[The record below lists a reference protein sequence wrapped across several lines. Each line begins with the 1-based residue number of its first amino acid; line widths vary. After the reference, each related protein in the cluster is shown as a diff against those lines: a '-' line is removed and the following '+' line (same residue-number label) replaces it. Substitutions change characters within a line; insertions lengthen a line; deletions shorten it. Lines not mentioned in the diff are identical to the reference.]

1 MLRSLLKSKIHKAT
15 VTEANKKYIGSITI
29 DETLMRKVDF
39 WPGERVLVTSNT
51 NGARLET
58 YVIKGK
64 AGSGI
69 ICMNGAAAHLIKKG
83 HEVIIMAFGQDSRP
97 LKPKVILVDRKNRFL
112 RYLSK

>member
-51 NGARLET
+51 NDPNI
-58 YVIKGK
+58 V
-64 AGSGI
+64 
-69 ICMNGAAAHLIKKG
+69 
-83 HEVIIMAFGQDSRP
+83 
-97 LKPKVILVDRKNRFL
+97 VDVN
-112 RYLSK
+112 YIDGYYIE